1 MPRKKTDPDIMPLEM
16 LQAMGA
22 MDMDAGEMFGNVME
36 MESQLIEIAH
46 GISSEAINLHG
57 FDTEAERVAAAH
69 RQVQL
74 LGELYK
80 ELRAVTNPDLH

>member
-1 MPRKKTDPDIMPLEM
+1 MARKKTEPDIMPLEM

-22 MDMDAGEMFGNVME
+22 MDMDAEAMFENVME

-46 GISSEAINLHG
+46 SISSEAINIHG
-57 FDTEAERVAAAH
+57 FDTEKERVAAAH
-69 RQVQL
+69 RQVEL

-80 ELRAVTNPDLH
+80 QLRDVTNPDLH